1 MALSAPSA
9 GRGAALV
16 ALVALALAAAAGAQ
30 AQLEAPAAVVLAVVD
45 DAVVTI
51 DPETVLVVRAPAGPN
66 TTNCIRYG
74 ADTADAAAAAA
85 LELSACAK
93 LVTAYVAREP
103 RVRVALRVNALLDAL
118 PHGAVSVDNGGA
130 VGAVAA
136 PRLEGAFTV
145 FELTV
150 ALGEANKLTT
160 VRVED
165 DALQPALGGR
175 PSAASNALAILHDT
189 APPVPVVRLLGTGPS
204 TSEPAPTWQIDFGE
218 RVLVEDPAALFRVAF
233 SPPEQSFSVMNT
245 IADVAYGRV
254 YIVASFARADLSA
267 RVTIWVPAN
276 VTRDLAGL
284 PNESSAGGGGAVAG
298 AAGTAF
304 AGAAAATAA
313 DAAAA
318 INATV
323 GGARAP
329 RRLLAEPAGVV
340 SAGELAVNYA
350 PVNAGAASFNA
361 GLRKAVIG
369 LSPVLALGAMA
380 GFVPG
385 SALVCVVGHIQ
396 NVGLTGGLQMNF
408 PGQYLSASSALA
420 STVSPG
426 NIQIPGVPTAEQK
439 AVREAA
445 EKRGGSGARAD
456 EALAGGE
463 VALAALADGAGALP
477 PGVSVVVMRSLGAP
491 AVVAEGAEVLA
502 ALGADA
508 ALGDPPASPEAA
520 AVAAEAAAI
529 AAAAEGLPLPDAAA
543 AAAAAEAL
551 AVPDAAAAQALDAAA
566 AGDDYVA
573 AEDAAAAA
581 GDDYAQ
587 EQGAG
592 ADYEQDAAG
601 ADYEEGADAGGDG
614 GGDYADQGAGD
625 AADGG
630 DPGADEVRAARG
642 AKASDPRRELAGLL
656 GLPRIRI
663 NRSPPLPARPQEPAV
678 EEPADGETEDP
689 VDGETDLP
697 VDDEAD
703 APVDGEGDA
712 PVDGDPAAED
722 GAGGDADGEPAP
734 DEGAGAGAGGTEGG
748 GAPEPDAGAGAPEPD
763 AGAGAGGDADGGD
776 AGNGGGGDGGDE

>member
-1 MALSAPSA
+1 MAPPEPRA
-9 GRGAALV
+9 GSGGALLALV
-16 ALVALALAAAAGAQ
+16 AIALAAAAAGAR

-45 DAVVTI
+45 DAVVTV
-51 DPETVLVVRAPAGPN
+51 DPETALVLRAPAGPN

-74 ADTADAAAAAA
+74 TDSADAAAAAA
-85 LELSACAK
+85 LDLSACAE
-93 LVTAYVAREP
+93 LVTAYVARAP
-103 RVRVALRVNALLDAL
+103 RVRAALRVNALLDAL
-118 PHGAVSVDNGGA
+118 PPDAVSVDNGGA
-130 VGAVAA
+130 VEAVAA

-160 VRVED
+160 VRVEA

-233 SPPEQSFSVMNT
+233 DPPEQSFSVMNT

-254 YIVASFARADLSA
+254 YIVASFARADLPA
-267 RVTIWVPAN
+267 RVKIWVPAN

-284 PNESSAGGGGAVAG
+284 PNESSAGGGGAAAG

-304 AGAAAATAA
+304 AGAAATTAA
-313 DAAAA
+313 EAAAA

-323 GGARAP
+323 GGARAT

-340 SAGELAVNYA
+340 GAGELAVNYA
-350 PVNAGAASFNA
+350 PVDAGAASFNA

-445 EKRGGSGARAD
+445 EKRGGSGAKAD
-456 EALAGGE
+456 VALAGGE

-491 AVVAEGAEVLA
+491 AVVAEPEVLA

-508 ALGDPPASPEAA
+508 ALGDPPASLEAE

-543 AAAAAEAL
+543 AAAAEAL
-551 AVPDAAAAQALDAAA
+551 AAPDAADAQALDVAAE
-566 AGDDYVA
+566 GDDYVA
-573 AEDAAAAA
+573 AEDTAAAAS
-581 GDDYAQ
+581 DDYAQ

-601 ADYEEGADAGGDG
+601 ADYAAGADGDGGGDYADQGADAGGDGGGDYADQGADAGGDGGGDYADQGADAGGDG

-630 DPGADEVRAARG
+630 EPGADEVRAAPKQTTR
-642 AKASDPRRELAGLL
+642 AASSQACFACSACRKFGLTAPRRAT
-656 GLPRIRI
+656 P
-663 NRSPPLPARPQEPAV
+663 
-678 EEPADGETEDP
+678 
-689 VDGETDLP
+689 
-697 VDDEAD
+697 
-703 APVDGEGDA
+703 
-712 PVDGDPAAED
+712 
-722 GAGGDADGEPAP
+722 
-734 DEGAGAGAGGTEGG
+734 AGARR
-748 GAPEPDAGAGAPEPD
+748 
-763 AGAGAGGDADGGD
+763 
-776 AGNGGGGDGGDE
+776 